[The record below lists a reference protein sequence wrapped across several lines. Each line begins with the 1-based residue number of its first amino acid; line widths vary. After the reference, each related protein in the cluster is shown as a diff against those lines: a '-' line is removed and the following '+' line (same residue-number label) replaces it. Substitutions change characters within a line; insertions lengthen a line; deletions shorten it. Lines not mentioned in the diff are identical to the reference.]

1 MPSGGASEGG
11 PSAAVVDGRAG
22 SRWSGADGS
31 VRKAP
36 AAWVAPVATA
46 VTLLLAWEAAR
57 LVWGDLRFPPLL
69 SIAGRTV
76 AILQEPRAFA
86 HLAATGVR
94 IVLALSLA
102 FVAGLALGLAMGRAR
117 RARGYVASV
126 MHFLQGIPALAWVV
140 FAVLWFRSPELRV
153 AFILVIV
160 TLPGFAL
167 HVDGAVRAIPIDWL
181 QLGQAFHA
189 DDGRMLRSI
198 VLPAIAPDL
207 LTSWRVNLGNAVRAG
222 VVAELIGTTLGVGYQ
237 LLLAQSLFD
246 MAAAVAWTLL
256 LVGML
261 LILQG
266 VLYAVERRL
275 LGWRP
280 DSERDRGA

>member
-1 MPSGGASEGG
+1 
-11 PSAAVVDGRAG
+11 
-22 SRWSGADGS
+22 
-31 VRKAP
+31 
-36 AAWVAPVATA
+36 
-46 VTLLLAWEAAR
+46 
-57 LVWGDLRFPPLL
+57 
-69 SIAGRTV
+69 
-76 AILQEPRAFA
+76 
-86 HLAATGVR
+86 VR